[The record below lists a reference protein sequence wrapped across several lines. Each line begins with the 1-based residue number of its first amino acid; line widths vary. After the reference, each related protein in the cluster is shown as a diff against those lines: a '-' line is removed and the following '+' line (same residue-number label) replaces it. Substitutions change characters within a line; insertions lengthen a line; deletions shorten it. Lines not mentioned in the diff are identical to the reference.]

1 MKQLLKNIL
10 PEKLKQKIVIIL
22 EKIYKLNEK
31 KIFGNVG
38 GKYSYAVNKENI
50 RHDTVIGSFCSI
62 SSNVYIAPGNH
73 PITWLT
79 SSPAPYNPV
88 IASLYKERLG
98 KEINQYNAKRKCVIG
113 NDVWIGV
120 NAIILQGITIGDGA
134 IVGSNAVVTHDVPP
148 YAIVAGVP
156 AKIIRYR
163 FDEEMI
169 KDLLQIKWWN
179 KPYSLLKQMS
189 FNNPKEDIEFLK
201 NYEEKVN
208 NDLKIC
214 FIVTSVVYPSKNE
227 LNYSK
232 IRSGFTIEERLEQTK
247 QTVRS
252 IRKKCPNAKIVLVD
266 GGEKNPELDTIVD
279 QFIYI
284 GDNASVRKAVSSKYK
299 GLGEAQILLEVIH
312 RLEKSDYYFKV
323 SGRYYL
329 NDNFDLTNFDFDAYN
344 FRNYSKRKIAMEEN
358 KYVNGSH
365 STRLYG
371 IPGNCLFHFERGLQK
386 SLSQLKLGKGI
397 EYALPRD
404 LRDEKFNYVD
414 QLGISGYCGVDKVYI
429 EE

>member
-169 KDLLQIKWWN
+169 KDLL
-179 KPYSLLKQMS
+179 
-189 FNNPKEDIEFLK
+189 
-201 NYEEKVN
+201 
-208 NDLKIC
+208 
-214 FIVTSVVYPSKNE
+214 
-227 LNYSK
+227 
-232 IRSGFTIEERLEQTK
+232 
-247 QTVRS
+247 
-252 IRKKCPNAKIVLVD
+252 
-266 GGEKNPELDTIVD
+266 
-279 QFIYI
+279 
-284 GDNASVRKAVSSKYK
+284 
-299 GLGEAQILLEVIH
+299 
-312 RLEKSDYYFKV
+312 
-323 SGRYYL
+323 
-329 NDNFDLTNFDFDAYN
+329 
-344 FRNYSKRKIAMEEN
+344 
-358 KYVNGSH
+358 
-365 STRLYG
+365 
-371 IPGNCLFHFERGLQK
+371 
-386 SLSQLKLGKGI
+386 
-397 EYALPRD
+397 
-404 LRDEKFNYVD
+404 
-414 QLGISGYCGVDKVYI
+414 
-429 EE
+429 